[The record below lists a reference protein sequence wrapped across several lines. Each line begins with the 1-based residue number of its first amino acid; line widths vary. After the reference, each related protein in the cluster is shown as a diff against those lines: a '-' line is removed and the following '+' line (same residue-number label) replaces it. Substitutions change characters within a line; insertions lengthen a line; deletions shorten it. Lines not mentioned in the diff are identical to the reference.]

1 MKQRRFCAK
10 EIELP
15 TRFTGVSSICLH
27 DIYDIFFL
35 ACIHLVYTRIHGMYT
50 NLKKKELLR
59 LLDKTCLKYS

>member
-27 DIYDIFFL
+27 DIYDIFFFSVHPFSIN
-35 ACIHLVYTRIHGMYT
+35 ANSRNIYAFE
-50 NLKKKELLR
+50 KKKLLR
-59 LLDKTCLKYS
+59 LFDKTCLK